1 MFKGDELE
9 RLYRYARGDRFRH
22 PADAMVVRE
31 VVGKSAL
38 SVLST
43 PEPR

>member
-9 RLYRYARGDRFRH
+9 RLYRYAGSGRFLH
-22 PADAMVVRE
+22 PADAMVAHE

-38 SVLST
+38 HVLG
-43 PEPR
+43 ELGPR

>member
-1 MFKGDELE
+1 VFTGDELE
-9 RLYRYARGDRFRH
+9 RLYRYARGGRFLH

-38 SVLST
+38 SVLG
-43 PEPR
+43 EPGPR